1 MKLLLDT
8 HAFIWLW
15 EDASKVPPR
24 VLAACENPDNT
35 LYLSI
40 ASVWEMQ
47 IKVAVGKLTFKQPL
61 AEIIEQQKNENG
73 ISILP
78 VSLSHIWLLATLPGH
93 HNDPFDRM
101 LVAQATAD
109 KLSLVTS
116 DRYIARYPVE
126 IFW

>member
-1 MKLLLDT
+1 MNFLLDT

-15 EDASKVPPR
+15 EDVSKVSPR
-24 VLAACENPDNT
+24 VLAACEDPENQ

-47 IKVAVGKLTFKQPL
+47 VKVALGKLSFRQPL
-61 AEIIEQQKNENG
+61 PEIIEFQKNENG
-73 ISILP
+73 VSILP
-78 VSLSHIWLLATLPGH
+78 VSLAHIWRLASLPAY

-101 LVAQATAD
+101 LIAQATSE
-109 KLSLVTS
+109 KLSLITT

-126 IFW
+126 LFW